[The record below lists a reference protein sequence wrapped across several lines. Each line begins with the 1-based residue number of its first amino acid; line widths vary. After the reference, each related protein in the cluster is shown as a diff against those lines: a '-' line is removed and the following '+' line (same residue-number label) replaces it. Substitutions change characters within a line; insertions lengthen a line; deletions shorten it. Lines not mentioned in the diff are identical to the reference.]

1 MSITQLVQEIDAG
14 EIVLPAIQRDFV
26 WSEDQIETLLDSL
39 LRGYPI
45 GIALLW
51 ETYEPIQVRR
61 FSKDYR
67 TDIIH
72 KFSDNPKGR
81 RVRMV
86 LDGQQRL
93 NSLYVGLKG
102 TYNGKTLFFD
112 VLSGRH
118 SEDYSEQKFRFKFAT
133 DSEIKAINLQAVEAP
148 DRANAYWLSLGSL
161 ISVSPIEMARTR
173 ADIVSKMQLEQDDQ
187 FRLEANLLEA
197 QHALTTNSELL
208 KMQVIDANLP
218 TDSSARKT
226 AFDILEIFVR
236 INRQGVPLKR
246 SDLIVSMLR
255 LYWPEASDL
264 LPTFIAELNSSSNLN
279 FDNDFVIR
287 CMFAVSGLGTRLD
300 FELLRNKKNIE
311 KLKDTY
317 EGCFDAIRSTRDFI
331 KNDCKID
338 STRLL
343 GGISTLVPFVFYLY
357 HSPKK
362 SLPLRS
368 KTDATRAIFLFG
380 FSKLFSQHIES
391 RTAAYIRDI
400 LDEQTIAA
408 GGKFPIN
415 ETIQHVAW
423 KTNFVASDRSL
434 FNNNHELALALVQ
447 NLPGGPVAYVGNLP
461 EVDHIFPKSTLN
473 ERGFDWQKI
482 NDLANF
488 WILPRG
494 INRNKTNLAPK
505 EYLKDVD
512 ASLLEDA
519 LIDRDLLTFGKFER
533 FLKVRSARIV
543 EMLQARTKLT
553 AKLFEALELE
563 DVYEGDGD

>member
-14 EIVLPAIQRDFV
+14 EVVLPAIQRDFV

-51 ETYEPIQVRR
+51 ETYESIQVRR

-72 KFSDNPKGR
+72 KFSDNPRGR

-93 NSLYVGLKG
+93 NSLYVALKG

-118 SEDYSEQKFRFKFAT
+118 SDDYSEQKFRFKFAT
-133 DSEIKAINLQAVEAP
+133 DSEMKAINLHAAEAP
-148 DRANAYWLSLGSL
+148 DRANAYWLSFGSL
-161 ISVSPIEMARTR
+161 TSISPIEMARTR
-173 ADIVSKMQLEQDDQ
+173 ADIVSKMQLKEDDQ
-187 FRLEANLLEA
+187 LRLEANLREA
-197 QHALTTNSELL
+197 QHALTTNAELL
-208 KMQVIDANLP
+208 KTQVIDANLP

-264 LPTFIAELNSSSNLN
+264 LPAFIAELNSSSNLN

-311 KLKDTY
+311 KLKGTY
-317 EGCFDAIRSTRDFI
+317 VGCFDAIRSTRDFI

-338 STRLL
+338 NTRLL
-343 GGISTLVPFVFYLY
+343 GSISTLVPFVFYLY
-357 HSPKK
+357 HCPNK
-362 SLPLRS
+362 SLPLRA

-400 LDEQTIAA
+400 LDERTIAA

-447 NLPGGPVAYVGNLP
+447 NLPGGPVAYVGNSP
-461 EVDHIFPKSTLN
+461 EVDHIFPKSTLY

-494 INRNKTNLAPK
+494 INRNKTNLPPK

-563 DVYEGDGD
+563 DVYEGDGT

>member
-93 NSLYVGLKG
+93 NSLYVALKG
-102 TYNGKTLFFD
+102 TYDGKTLFFD

-161 ISVSPIEMARTR
+161 TSVSPIEMARTR
-173 ADIVSKMQLEQDDQ
+173 ANIVSKMQLGQDDQ

-197 QHALTTNSELL
+197 QHALTTNAELL

-255 LYWPEASDL
+255 LYWPQASDL
-264 LPTFIAELNSSSNLN
+264 LPAFIAELNSSSNLN

-311 KLKDTY
+311 KLKGTY

-338 STRLL
+338 NTRLL
-343 GGISTLVPFVFYLY
+343 GGISTLVPFVFYMY
-357 HSPKK
+357 HSPNK
-362 SLPLRS
+362 SLPLRA

-400 LDEQTIAA
+400 FDERTIAA
-408 GGKFPIN
+408 AGKFPIN

-461 EVDHIFPKSTLN
+461 EVDHIFPKSTLH

-494 INRNKTNLAPK
+494 INRNKTNSAPK

-512 ASLLEDA
+512 DSLLEDA
-519 LIDRDLLTFGKFER
+519 LIDRDLLTFGKFDR

-563 DVYEGDGD
+563 DVYEGHGD